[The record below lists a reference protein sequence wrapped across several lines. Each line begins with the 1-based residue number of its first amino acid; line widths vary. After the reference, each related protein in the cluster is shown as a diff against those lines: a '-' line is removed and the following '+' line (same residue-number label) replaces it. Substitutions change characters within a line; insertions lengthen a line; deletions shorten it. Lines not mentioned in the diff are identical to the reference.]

1 MSLIEISP
9 LRASERARWNELWSA
24 YQRFYGVNLPAD
36 VTEHTWQR
44 IHGGRLHA
52 LGARD
57 STGRLLGIVHF
68 LYHEDSWSMARA
80 CYLQDLYVDEAARG
94 SGCGRKLIEAV
105 DAVARA
111 ATANSPYWLTHQSN
125 TVARRLYDS
134 LAANH
139 GFIQYV
145 FAGRPADR
153 GAPSVSAGA

>member
-44 IHGGRLHA
+44 IHCGRLHG

-57 STGRLLGIVHF
+57 STDHLVGIVHF

-80 CYLQDLYVDEAARG
+80 CYLQDLYVDQAARG
-94 SGCGRKLIEAV
+94 SGCGSICGCLRSLKP
-105 DAVARA
+105 
-111 ATANSPYWLTHQSN
+111 NC
-125 TVARRLYDS
+125 RRLPS
-134 LAANH
+134 PRARC
-139 GFIQYV
+139 
-145 FAGRPADR
+145 AGKMNT
-153 GAPSVSAGA
+153 SAS